1 MESEAK
7 DKKKNIIS
15 SDRTK
20 LLRSIVI
27 LAVIVALIAGI
38 TYAWFFNQIDMA
50 TLMKIQPPSD
60 ISILG
65 PNGDTLDSLDLSHTG
80 QADDNGTVTVS
91 RIFCVQSKSEFQLEI
106 AHTTNLQGMKF
117 KIYPATKANLNEKT
131 PEGEV
136 AITEGDYKY
145 CYAKNNTVP
154 GQYIN
159 TETEE
164 ETAKYRYATNVYHGD
179 NYNTYEKVQTHAEP
193 VYWLATNK
201 LKATGEEVT
210 LPDQNDNGTETFYR
224 TYFICE
230 ISWTETTKETDLFY
244 ILAQNA

>member
-1 MESEAK
+1 MGSEEK

-15 SDRTK
+15 SDKTK

-27 LAVIVALIAGI
+27 LAAIAALIAGI
-38 TYAWFFNQIDMA
+38 TYAWFFNRIDMA

-80 QADDNGTVTVS
+80 QADNDGKVTVS
-91 RIFCVQSKSEFQLEI
+91 RVFCVQSQGVFQLEI
-106 AHTTNLQGMKF
+106 AHTTNLQGMEF
-117 KIYPATKANLNEKT
+117 KIYPATKKKSNEETTK
-131 PEGEV
+131 GEV

-145 CYAKNNTVP
+145 CYDKNKIVS
-154 GQYIN
+154 GKYIN
-159 TETEE
+159 AENGTVNY
-164 ETAKYRYATNVYHGD
+164 KYATDTYHKD
-179 NYNTYEKVQTHAEP
+179 NYNTYAKVQTHAEP
-193 VYWLATNK
+193 VYWLATRK
-201 LKATGEEVT
+201 LDATGEKIT
-210 LPDQNDNGTETFYR
+210 LPDQNGNGTEKFCR
-224 TYFICE
+224 TYFVCE

>member
-1 MESEAK
+1 MGSEEK

-15 SDRTK
+15 SDKTK

-27 LAVIVALIAGI
+27 LAAIAALIAGI
-38 TYAWFFNQIDMA
+38 TYAWFFNRIDMA

-80 QADDNGTVTVS
+80 QADNDGKVTVS
-91 RIFCVQSKSEFQLEI
+91 RVFCVQSQDAFQLEI
-106 AHTTNLQGMKF
+106 AHTTNLQGMEF
-117 KIYPATKANLNEKT
+117 KIYPATKKKSNEET
-131 PEGEV
+131 SESEV

-145 CYAKNNTVP
+145 CYDKNNIVT
-154 GQYIN
+154 GKYIN
-159 TETEE
+159 AEDG
-164 ETAKYRYATNVYHGD
+164 TANYKYATGIYHKD
-179 NYNTYEKVQTHAEP
+179 NYNTYENVQTHAEP
-193 VYWLATNK
+193 VYWLATGK
-201 LKATGEEVT
+201 LKATGEVIT
-210 LPDQNDNGTETFYR
+210 LPDQNDNKETFHR
-224 TYFICE
+224 TYFVCE